1 MSQQEH
7 SQRAHALL
15 SASKAERW
23 LNCTPSAKLEE
34 KWVKKYGKQTSA
46 YADEGTLAHEL
57 AESILSE
64 YLGKISEDQAFID
77 QEALRAN
84 PLHTEEMDGFVEVYT
99 DFVKNRAADLAEKAN
114 VSVKE
119 VLSIESLSDFS
130 DVVPEGTGIADAI
143 IFNGTTLEIVDLK
156 YGKGVRVEAEG
167 NPQLRLYAWGIL
179 QTFSLAYDIQE
190 IRMTIVQPR
199 LDHIVT
205 ASMSPEDLGSWVGNV
220 VVPRAKLAWK
230 GKGDLVP
237 GDHCKFCQVKA
248 KCAALANLAYEAAQQ
263 EFKPGEPESTISDD
277 QLASLAEKFK
287 WIEEWMAAA
296 RAYMLQRALE
306 GKPWPGLKL
315 VESRTNRKWSNE
327 QEVRKKLL
335 SEGYSEDEF
344 TQNKLK
350 GIGDIEKLVGKKEF
364 QDLLGE
370 WVEKPKG
377 DPTLVPESD
386 KREALPAPGVSQA
399 AMDFDELM

>member
-1 MSQQEH
+1 MVFVDVRTFLFLTFVRYTRTH
-7 SQRAHALL
+7 DFA
-15 SASKAERW
+15 
-23 LNCTPSAKLEE
+23 
-34 KWVKKYGKQTSA
+34 QTI
-46 YADEGTLAHEL
+46 DVVTLQTETFFDFLAHVFCPRFSTERT
-57 AESILSE
+57 
-64 YLGKISEDQAFID
+64 DTQAD
-77 QEALRAN
+77 
-84 PLHTEEMDGFVEVYT
+84 
-99 DFVKNRAADLAEKAN
+99 
-114 VSVKE
+114 
-119 VLSIESLSDFS
+119 
-130 DVVPEGTGIADAI
+130 
-143 IFNGTTLEIVDLK
+143 
-156 YGKGVRVEAEG
+156 
-167 NPQLRLYAWGIL
+167 
-179 QTFSLAYDIQE
+179 
-190 IRMTIVQPR
+190 PR

-205 ASMSPEDLGSWVGNV
+205 ASMNPEDLGIWVNEV

-315 VESRTNRKWSNE
+315 VESRTIRKWSNE
-327 QEVRKKLL
+327 QEARKKLIA
-335 SEGYSEDEF
+335 EGYSEDEF